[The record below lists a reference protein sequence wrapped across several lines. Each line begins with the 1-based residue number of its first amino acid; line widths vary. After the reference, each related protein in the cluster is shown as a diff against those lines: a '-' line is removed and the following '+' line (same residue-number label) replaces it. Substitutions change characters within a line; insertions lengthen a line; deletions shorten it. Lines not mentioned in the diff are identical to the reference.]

1 MNIHQPIIVIVSFP
15 NHEIALEIA
24 KQLIEKRL
32 IACAQFSAIQSLYR
46 WQNQLEKSQEVMMH
60 AKSIYTY
67 WPAIHASVK
76 ELHPYEVPEIIA
88 TPILEI
94 DPSYFQWML
103 EELGQSGQ
111 QLYV

>member
-24 KQLIEKRL
+24 KRLIEKRL

-60 AKSIYTY
+60 AKSIHTY

>member
-1 MNIHQPIIVIVSFP
+1 MNIHQPIIVLVSFP
-15 NHEIALEIA
+15 NREIALEIA

-32 IACAQFSAIQSLYR
+32 IACAQFSAIESLYR
-46 WQNQLEKSQEVMMH
+46 WQNQLENSQEVMMH

-67 WPAIHASVK
+67 WPVIQSTVK
-76 ELHPYEVPEIIA
+76 EMHSYEVPEIIA

-94 DPSYFQWML
+94 DSSYLQWML

>member
-1 MNIHQPIIVIVSFP
+1 MNIHQPIIVMVSFP
-15 NHEIALEIA
+15 NREIALEIA

-32 IACAQFSAIQSLYR
+32 IACAQFSAIESMYR
-46 WQNQLEKSQEVMMH
+46 WQNQLENSREVMMH
-60 AKSIYTY
+60 AKSIHTY

-76 ELHPYEVPEIIA
+76 ELHPYEVPEIIV
-88 TPILEI
+88 TSILEI
-94 DPSYFQWML
+94 EPSYFQWML

>member
-1 MNIHQPIIVIVSFP
+1 MNIHQPIIVTVSFP
-15 NHEIALEIA
+15 NKEIALEIA

-32 IACAQFSAIQSLYR
+32 IACAQFSAIDSLYR

-60 AKSIYTY
+60 AKSIHTY
-67 WPAIHASVK
+67 WPAIQTSIK
-76 ELHPYEVPEIIA
+76 QLHPYEVPEIIA
-88 TPILEI
+88 TSILEI
-94 DPSYFQWML
+94 DASYLHWML

>member
-1 MNIHQPIIVIVSFP
+1 MNIHQPIIVTVSFP
-15 NHEIALEIA
+15 NREIGLEIA

-32 IACAQFSAIQSLYR
+32 IACAQFSAIESLYR
-46 WQNQLEKSQEVMMH
+46 WQNQLENSQEVILH
-60 AKSIYTY
+60 AKSIHTY
-67 WPAIHASVK
+67 WSVIQACVK

-88 TPILEI
+88 IPILEMEA
-94 DPSYFQWML
+94 SYLSWML

>member
-60 AKSIYTY
+60 AKSIHTY

-88 TPILEI
+88 TPILQI